1 MSKKSVLVVEDD
13 VNLLLALRYNLA
25 REDYQVY
32 AASDGESG
40 YEYFRQVNPDLI
52 ILDVMLPLIDGFELC
67 RLIRRSSDV
76 PVMILTAKGEEI
88 DRVVGLELGAD
99 DYVVKPF
106 GMREFVARTRAL
118 LRRPRRQVE
127 SSHGPWV
134 ITSGNLKLDPERHFM
149 TIEGATIDMKPRE
162 FNLLLLFM
170 SNKGKALSRNL
181 ILDRLWGQ
189 DYVGDHRTVDVHVHG
204 LRRKI
209 EDDPR
214 RPNRI
219 TTVRGVG
226 YRFEG

>member
-40 YEYFRQVNPDLI
+40 YEYFRQVNPDLV

-106 GMREFVARTRAL
+106 GMREFIARSRAL
-118 LRRPRRQVE
+118 LRRPRTQVE